1 MTAPGAGGPPACGG
15 ERSDQ
20 GNVTGAFN
28 LRNVPLL
35 SRVGA
40 DRADQLRTD
49 VDAALAGWSDA
60 LLLKV
65 DRRNQVLIS
74 GGQVVLGKALKHS
87 AKPDEHAVF
96 LGRLKDGRHVWAVR
110 GALDGPEDPHAESEV
125 LDLRR
130 AGAVFDDLSAQL
142 VATATALLNWHDSA
156 RFSSVD
162 GSPTKSHKAGWSRI
176 NPVNGHEEFPRTDPA
191 VICLIHD
198 GHDRAVLARQTVW
211 PERLF
216 SLIAGFVEAGESFEG
231 CVAREVAEE
240 IGLTVTDVTYLG
252 SQPWP
257 FPRSLMVG
265 FHAIGDP
272 EQEFFFSDGEIAEA
286 AWFTRAEVR
295 AALADGDWSS
305 DSPSRL
311 LLPGSISIAREII
324 ESWAFV
330 D

>member
-1 MTAPGAGGPPACGG
+1 MTGP
-15 ERSDQ
+15 
-20 GNVTGAFN
+20 TGAEGLGGFT

-35 SRVGA
+35 SRIGA
-40 DRADQLRTD
+40 DRADELRTD

-74 GGQVVLGKALKHS
+74 GGAVVLGKALKHS
-87 AKPDEHAVF
+87 PKPDDHSVF
-96 LGRLKDGRHVWAVR
+96 LGRMPDGRHVWATR

-130 AGAVFDDLSAQL
+130 AGAIFDDVSAQL

-156 RFSSVD
+156 RFSAVD
-162 GSPTKSHKAGWSRI
+162 GSPTKPHKAGWSRI
-176 NPVNGHEEFPRTDPA
+176 NPDNGHEEFPRMDPA

-231 CVAREVAEE
+231 CVVREVAEE
-240 IGLTVTDVTYLG
+240 IGLSVRDVTYLG

-265 FHAIGDP
+265 FHALGDP
-272 EQEFFFSDGEIAEA
+272 EQEFVFSDGEIAEA

-295 AALADGDWSS
+295 DALADGDWSS

-324 ESWAFV
+324 ESWAFSP
-330 D
+330 

>member
-1 MTAPGAGGPPACGG
+1 LA
-15 ERSDQ
+15 DFQ
-20 GNVTGAFN
+20 
-28 LRNVPLL
+28 LRNIPLL

-40 DRADQLRTD
+40 DRADVLRTD
-49 VDAALAGWSDA
+49 TDAAVAGWADA
-60 LLLKV
+60 LLLRV

-74 GGQVVLGKALKHS
+74 QGRVVLGRAAKHS
-87 AKPDEHAVF
+87 QTPDERAVF
-96 LGRLKDGRHVWAVR
+96 LGRLDDGRHVWGIR
-110 GALDGPEDPHAESEV
+110 SALEGPDDPSIESEV

-130 AGAVFDDLSAQL
+130 AGPVFDDVSAQL
-142 VATATALLNWHDSA
+142 VSTATALLNWHDSA
-156 RFSSVD
+156 RFSAID
-162 GSPTKSHKAGWSRI
+162 GAPTKSFKSGWSRV
-176 NPVNGHEEFPRTDPA
+176 NATNGHEEFPRIDPA

-198 GHDRAVLARQTVW
+198 GHDRAVLARQTTW

-216 SLIAGFVEAGESFEG
+216 SLIAGFVEAGESFEA
-231 CVAREVAEE
+231 CVVREVAEE
-240 IGLTVTDVTYLG
+240 IGLTVSDVRYLG

-272 EQEFFFSDGEIAEA
+272 EQEFVFSDGEIAEA
-286 AWFTRAEVR
+286 DWFTRAEVQ

-324 ESWAFV
+324 ESWVASA
-330 D
+330 

>member
-1 MTAPGAGGPPACGG
+1 MTGPGAF
-15 ERSDQ
+15 
-20 GNVTGAFN
+20 T

-40 DRADQLRTD
+40 DRADELRTD

-74 GGQVVLGKALKHS
+74 GGRVVLGS
-87 AKPDEHAVF
+87 AAKYSPTPDEHAVF
-96 LGRLKDGRHVWAVR
+96 LGRMPDGRHVWAVR

-130 AGAVFDDLSAQL
+130 AGAVFDDVSAQL

-156 RFSSVD
+156 RFSAAD
-162 GSPTKSHKAGWSRI
+162 GSPTKSHKAGWARVD
-176 NPVNGHEEFPRTDPA
+176 PVTGREEFPRMDPA

-216 SLIAGFVEAGESFEG
+216 SLIAGFVEAGESFEQ
-231 CVAREVAEE
+231 CVVREVAEE

-272 EQEFFFSDGEIAEA
+272 EQEFVFSDGEIAEA
-286 AWFTRAEVR
+286 GWFTRSEVQ

-324 ESWAFV
+324 ESWAFSP
-330 D
+330 